1 MEVQKNESVQVVVRC
16 RPLNGKEKAAGVAAA
31 VTCLSDKGEVRQLE
45 NTHTHPA
52 SAPGVSALSLAIA
65 WHVVTP

>member
-31 VTCLSDKGEVRQLE
+31 VTCLSDKGEVRQYSKFIP
-45 NTHTHPA
+45 TPR
-52 SAPGVSALSLAIA
+52 APGVSALSLAIA